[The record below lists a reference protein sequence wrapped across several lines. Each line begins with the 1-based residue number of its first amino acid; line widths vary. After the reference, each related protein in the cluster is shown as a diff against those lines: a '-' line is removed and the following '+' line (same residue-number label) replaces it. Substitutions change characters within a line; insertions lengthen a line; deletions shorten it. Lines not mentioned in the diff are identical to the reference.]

1 MKDNNN
7 KIGNKKM
14 KDNKNT
20 TSLVETLKSRGYDN
34 KNTKLIMELVEL
46 GSGFYDGFKR
56 GLIGGNLKDITPTQN
71 NLPNV
76 LLWVNVCIEVWK
88 ECSEN
93 GVELKMG
100 EFDKVGDFLTETL
113 IIKMMDSELVVWGF
127 ENRIR
132 KTNNN

>member
-1 MKDNNN
+1 MNDNN
-7 KIGNKKM
+7 
-14 KDNKNT
+14 NT
-20 TSLVETLKSRGYDN
+20 TSLVQILKMRGYDDRN
-34 KNTKLIMELVEL
+34 SKLIEELVEL
-46 GSGFYDGFKR
+46 GSGIYDGVKR
-56 GLIGGNLKDITPTQN
+56 DVEMSGLPTTLKDITPTLKN
-71 NLPNV
+71 IPNV
-76 LLWVNVCIEVWK
+76 LLWIDVCIEIWE

-113 IIKMMDSELVVWGF
+113 IIKMMESELVVWGF